1 MNMTMHFLSGGR
13 VRMRKTIYDPA
24 ASREETVEL
33 PVSCVLLR
41 HAEGNVLF
49 DTGCHPSVAENPEAR
64 WGALARLMT
73 PVMPQGEHVVHGL
86 KAIGVAA
93 CEARQRNDAIF
104 DRDGDIL
111 GVQVGTKLQ
120 FFTNIAFY
128 LAIGF
133 HDLLHGAQE
142 G

>member
-13 VRMRKTIYDPA
+13 VRMRKTIYDLA

-73 PVMPQGEHVVHGL
+73 PVMPF
-86 KAIGVAA
+86 
-93 CEARQRNDAIF
+93 RW
-104 DRDGDIL
+104 
-111 GVQVGTKLQ
+111 
-120 FFTNIAFY
+120 
-128 LAIGF
+128 
-133 HDLLHGAQE
+133 
-142 G
+142 